1 MIASDTDGGVV
12 LLQQR
17 FDVDDLVDVREQVH
31 LTCVAAGLPGARA
44 EGFSASINEAMTNAI
59 VHGGQVRE
67 VTVSM
72 ADKGVRAEVVDDGRA
87 DPFAVPP
94 RPPPPE
100 DAGGRGLWIASQLCD
115 RVLIST
121 DEGGTSVVL
130 ETDFPRRFGQG

>member
-1 MIASDTDGGVV
+1 MIASETDGGVV
-12 LLQQR
+12 LLQQG
-17 FDVDDLVDVREQVH
+17 FDVRDLVEVREQVH

-72 ADKGVRAEVVDDGRA
+72 GQDGVRADVVDDGRA
-87 DPFAVPP
+87 ERFEVPS

-100 DAGGRGLWIASQLCD
+100 YTGGRGLWIASQLCD
-115 RVLIST
+115 RVRIST
-121 DEGGTSVVL
+121 DEPGTRVVL
-130 ETDFPRRFGQG
+130 ETDFPNR